1 MSKLYAQ
8 RSHLLGAGFATSL
21 LLLVTGA
28 PLADVEI
35 ASSPLIVAEPLAPN
49 IFFLLDDSGS
59 MNRDDLPDTTNCSA
73 GVGGDA
79 NNVILLSTGKL
90 RSSVTA
96 RCQSPDFN
104 KIYYNPSFTYTVPV
118 NEAGNTL
125 GTSSFT
131 AAWRNGYVATRDS
144 AVTDLSNWTPATW
157 TSSRSTYTSGWVCT
171 TRSGSSPNYSYSG
184 CNTATPSAS
193 IYGYQRLTSGE
204 FSYYR
209 LRSGRTPGSTNDADY
224 EKVIAATDEYEN
236 VANWYSYYRTRL
248 YTARAGTSLAFD
260 GIPDHYRIGYGSI
273 NYPYNSTYSTK
284 ISGVRPYASLRSN
297 FYSWL
302 FSVTPATSTYYYT
315 PLRRAL
321 NNVGLYYESA
331 EPWRL
336 DPENTGS
343 TEYSCRSC
351 FTILMTDGYWT
362 GGTTYQATTS
372 AARANNDGTSGSQ
385 ITGPNSQSYTYT
397 ATSTFS
403 DNYLNTLADVA
414 MYYWKRDLRP
424 TLTNNITVSETDPAF
439 WQHMVTIGIGL
450 GVDGTIT
457 KQAAFDAL
465 TAGTAISWPNP
476 LSPDSADSSSN
487 PSKIDDLLH
496 AAVNSHGLFFSAKS
510 SREFT
515 EGLKQ
520 SLATIASRL
529 SSGTGLAID
538 STTTVE
544 GAAIFKATFR
554 SVVWAGELAAYTL
567 DSDGNAGDTATWLAS
582 ARLPAFGD
590 RHIFTRVDG
599 TATDF
604 TWANLNA
611 AQRTALGT
619 ETVLNYLRG
628 DQSLEVANNGT
639 LRTRN
644 SPLGDIVN
652 SNPVYIGAPF
662 ANLFKKRSFAG
673 AAVHDDFAL
682 AHQERIP
689 MIYVGAN
696 DGMLH
701 GFFAAENDSEYCI
714 EDQEIGCEA
723 FAYLPEA
730 LINTD
735 LATLADPDY
744 SHRYFVDGELGVA
757 DAYVN
762 NAWKTI
768 LVGSLGRGG
777 KALYAIDVTNPAS
790 VGASQMLWEVSP
802 TTLGQNLG
810 KPLIGRLP
818 NGTWVAAVGN
828 GYNSANHQA
837 ALLTVNLATAG
848 VTTIST
854 ATGSAD
860 DPNGLAAAYLWDA
873 NNDGSFERA
882 YAGDL
887 QGNVW
892 RFDLVNNSV
901 VKLFQA
907 RDGSGARQP
916 ITAGVRVSKDPDT
929 GKTWVFFGTGR
940 FLSTGDPASRQVQT
954 WYGLIDDGTEIS
966 GRGNLVQRSIL
977 AEGAVGM
984 AKARTIS
991 AGEAADLVNKRGWYL
1006 DLIVGGNAQGE
1017 RMVLPNQIYANI
1029 LIGLTLIP
1037 VGDICNPEGDGFIMA
1052 IDPFTGAR
1060 LAEDFFDYNGDGD
1073 IGEGDWLNGIAG
1085 SGISF
1090 NGIPSIPVF
1099 VGDKMIVQTHEGNV
1113 HTLPV
1118 RNPFPPGETERIEWH
1133 ELMSN

>member
-1 MSKLYAQ
+1 MPKLYAQ

-21 LLLVTGA
+21 LLMAGA
-28 PLADVEI
+28 ALAAVEI
-35 ASSPLIVAEPLAPN
+35 ATSPLIVAEPLAPN

-59 MNRDDLPDTTNCSA
+59 MDRDDLPDTSDCSA

-118 NEAGNTL
+118 NASGNTL

-131 AAWRNGYVATRDS
+131 AAWRNGYVSTRDS
-144 AVTDLSNWTPATW
+144 AVTDLSNWIPATW
-157 TSSRSTYTSGWVCT
+157 SSSKSNYTSGWVCT
-171 TRSGSSPNYSYSG
+171 TRSGSNPNYTYSG
-184 CNTATPSAS
+184 CNTATSNAP
-193 IYGYQRLTSGE
+193 INGYKRLTLAE
-204 FSYYR
+204 AFSYYR
-209 LRSGRTPGSTNDADY
+209 LISGRTPGSTNNSDY
-224 EKVIAATDEYEN
+224 EKVIAATDEYAN

-260 GIPDHYRIGYGSI
+260 GIPDHYRVGYGSI
-273 NYPYNSTYSTK
+273 NYPYSSSYSTL
-284 ISGVRPYASLRSN
+284 ISGVRPYSSLRSN

-302 FSVTPATSTYYYT
+302 FSTTPSSTYYYT

-336 DPENTGS
+336 DPANAAS
-343 TEYSCRSC
+343 LEYSCRPC

-362 GGTTYQATTS
+362 GGTSYRATTS
-372 AARANNDGTSGSQ
+372 GARANNDGTSGSQ
-385 ITGPNSQSYTYT
+385 ITGPKSQSYTYT

-403 DNYLNTLADVA
+403 DTYLDTLADVA

-424 TLTNNITVSETDPAF
+424 SLTNNITVSETDPAF

-450 GVDGTIT
+450 GVDGTIA
-457 KQAAFDAL
+457 KEDAFEAI
-465 TAGTAISWPNP
+465 TAGTAINWPNP
-476 LSPDSADSSSN
+476 LSPSSADTSSN

-538 STTTVE
+538 STTLVE
-544 GAAIFKATFR
+544 GASIFKATFR
-554 SVVWAGELAAYTL
+554 SVVWAGELAAYIL
-567 DSDGNAGDTATWLAS
+567 DSDGNASDTAAWLAS
-582 ARLPAFGD
+582 ANLPTFGA

-599 TATDF
+599 TATEF

-662 ANLFKKRSFAG
+662 ANLFKRRTFPG

-682 AHQERIP
+682 AQQGRAS

-701 GFFAAENDSEYCI
+701 GFNAGDGS
-714 EDQEIGCEA
+714 EA
-723 FAYLPEA
+723 FAYLPAA

-744 SHRYFVDGELGVA
+744 SHRYFADGELGVA

-777 KALYAIDVTNPAS
+777 KTLYAIDVTNPAS
-790 VGASQMLWEVSP
+790 VGASQMLWEISP
-802 TTLGQNLG
+802 ATLGQNLG
-810 KPLIGRLP
+810 KPQIGRLS
-818 NGTWVAAVGN
+818 NGTWAAAVGN

-837 ALLTVNLATAG
+837 TLLTVNLATAG
-848 VTTIST
+848 VTAIGT

-887 QGNVW
+887 QGNIW

-901 VKLFQA
+901 AKLFQA
-907 RDGSGARQP
+907 RDGSGTRQP
-916 ITAGVRVSKDPDT
+916 ITTGVRVSKDPDT

-940 FLSTGDPASRQVQT
+940 FLSAGDPASRQVQT
-954 WYGLIDDGTEIS
+954 WYGLIDDGTVIS

-977 AEGAVGM
+977 AEGAVGT

-991 AGEAADLVNKRGWYL
+991 AGEAADLVNQRGWYL
-1006 DLIVGGNAQGE
+1006 DLIVGEDAQGE
-1017 RMVLPNQIYANI
+1017 RMILPNQIYGNI

-1037 VGDICNPEGDGFIMA
+1037 VGDICNPEGNGFIMA

-1073 IGEGDWLNGIAG
+1073 IDGEDWLNGIAG
-1085 SGISF
+1085 SGI
-1090 NGIPSIPVF
+1090 NLGGIPSIPVF

>member
-1 MSKLYAQ
+1 MPKLYAMK
-8 RSHLLGAGFATSL
+8 SHFLRAGCAASM
-21 LLLVTGA
+21 LLLVAGA
-28 PLADVEI
+28 AQAAVEI
-35 ASSPLIVAEPLAPN
+35 ATSPLIVAEPLAPN
-49 IFFLLDDSGS
+49 IFYLLDDSGS
-59 MNRDDLPDTTNCSA
+59 MNRDDLPDTTNCSGA
-73 GVGGDA
+73 LGLTT
-79 NNVILLSTGKL
+79 NVINTDTGRL
-90 RSSVTA
+90 RTSGSPNVYN

-104 KIYYNPSFTYTVPV
+104 KIYYNPSFIYTVPV

-131 AAWRNGYVATRDS
+131 AAWLNGYVSTRDS
-144 AVTDLSNWTPATW
+144 AVTDLSNWTSTW
-157 TSSRSTYTSGWVCT
+157 TSSKSTYTSGWVCT
-171 TRSGSSPNYSYSG
+171 TRSGTSPNYTYSG
-184 CNTATPSAS
+184 CNTATSSVS
-193 IYGYQRLTSGE
+193 INGYKRLTSGE

-209 LRSGRTPGSTNDADY
+209 LISGRTPGSTNDADY
-224 EKVIAATDEYEN
+224 EKVIAAPDEYAN

-260 GIPDHYRIGYGSI
+260 GIPDHYRVGYGSI
-273 NYPYNSTYSTK
+273 NYPYSSSYSTV
-284 ISGVRPYASLRSN
+284 ISGVRPYSSLRSN

-331 EPWRL
+331 ESWRE
-336 DPENTGS
+336 DPTNAGS

-362 GGTTYQATTS
+362 GGTTYQAATS
-372 AARANNDGTSGSQ
+372 GARANNDGTGGSM
-385 ITGPNSQSYTYT
+385 ITGPNSQSFTYT

-403 DNYLNTLADVA
+403 DTYLNTLADVA

-465 TAGTAISWPNP
+465 TAGTAITWPNP

-520 SLATIASRL
+520 SLATIASRI

-544 GAAIFKATFR
+544 GASIFKATFR

-567 DSDGNAGDTATWLAS
+567 DSDGNAGDNAAWLAS
-582 ARLPAFGD
+582 AELPAFGA
-590 RHIFTRVDG
+590 RHIFTRVAG

-611 AQRTALGT
+611 AQRTSLGT

-662 ANLFKKRSFAG
+662 ANLFKRRTFTG

-682 AHQERIP
+682 AQQGRTP

-701 GFFAAENDSEYCI
+701 GFNAAD
-714 EDQEIGCEA
+714 GVEA

-744 SHRYFVDGELGVA
+744 GHRYFVDGELGVA

-762 NAWKTI
+762 SAWKTI

-777 KALYAIDVTNPAS
+777 KTLYAIDVSNPSS

-828 GYNSANHQA
+828 GYNSASHQA

-860 DPNGLAAAYLWDA
+860 DSNGLAAAYLWDA

-907 RDGSGARQP
+907 RDGSGAIQP

-954 WYGLIDDGTEIS
+954 WYGLIDDGPEIS

-977 AEGAVGM
+977 AEGAVGT

-991 AGEAADLVNKRGWYL
+991 AGEATDLVNQRGWYL
-1006 DLIVGGNAQGE
+1006 DLIVGGAAQGE